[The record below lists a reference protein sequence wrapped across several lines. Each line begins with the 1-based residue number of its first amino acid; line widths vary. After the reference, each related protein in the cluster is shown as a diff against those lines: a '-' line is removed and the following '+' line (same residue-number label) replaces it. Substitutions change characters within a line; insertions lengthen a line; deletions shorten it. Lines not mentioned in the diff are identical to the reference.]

1 MCTGPYGTILCFI
14 CIVALLMFD
23 CWGCNY
29 LGGGIVELNEEA
41 AGRSEGTG
49 SIFPHIASPY
59 TCGRAVIHSCGSRR
73 GMEVGVV
80 QYPLRSNLG
89 GGGIVE

>member
-1 MCTGPYGTILCFI
+1 
-14 CIVALLMFD
+14 MFD

-49 SIFPHIASPY
+49 SIFPHIASPLY
-59 TCGRAVIHSCGSRR
+59 PSTRRRLLQGIAPVGGSGGCLFLIRAH
-73 GMEVGVV
+73 
-80 QYPLRSNLG
+80 LG
-89 GGGIVE
+89 GGGIIWN